1 MIDPIGLVIAIIVA
15 IVGYRYAAKKQQ
27 SRTLD
32 GHVLKRLEDAGY
44 DLTQTHK
51 IEFWFFGN
59 IKTSIDNAATDL
71 RRRQYEVHVTET
83 EDDPRY
89 IIRAIK
95 PMKPELAALQ
105 GLRKEFTQL
114 AKIHGVEY
122 DGWGTEY
129 VTS

>member
-32 GHVLKRLEDAGY
+32 GHALKRLEDAGF
-44 DLTQTHK
+44 DLTQTHTL
-51 IEFWFFGN
+51 EFWFFGN
-59 IKTSIDNAATDL
+59 KKASIENAAADL
-71 RRRQYEVHVTET
+71 QARQFEVHVTET
-83 EDDPRY
+83 EDSPKY

-105 GLRKEFTQL
+105 GLRKEFAQL

-122 DGWGTEY
+122 DGWGQTM
-129 VTS
+129 